1 MKPVGLTVNAIPVTE
16 TVEPRMHLAD
26 LLRERLGLTGT
37 HLRCEQGA
45 CGACTLLI
53 DGEPARSCIT
63 YAVLCEGAQI
73 TTIEGLE
80 NDPVMIALRRAF
92 TAEHG
97 LQCGFCT
104 PGMLITAR
112 DIVTRLPD
120 ADERRVRLELSGNLC
135 RCTGYV
141 GIVRAIRRVLE
152 ERRAG
157 ALATSAVASRGLGPV
172 GSRHAGPSGGEVSV
186 STAAPIGGDRR
197 PVFAEA
203 ETTPSR
209 IDACYRRLGR
219 AQREPGPT
227 TTGGDHGSP
236 LAPGR
241 PDLGLGGKKPNIE
254 IRQSFVI
261 ARPQREVWN
270 FLAEVERVVPCMP
283 GATLSGSR
291 GDRLQGQLAIKLGSI
306 AAAFNGEA
314 RVIRDEALQRGMILG
329 AGRDRLSASR
339 ASAEIEYRL
348 SAERGAAAT
357 RVDITVRALL
367 LGPLAQFGRSAIV
380 GDLAARV
387 SDMFARNLERRLEGS
402 SDAMDETAAPIPAGS
417 LLRAVIVARVKKAFA
432 RLLGKFRR

>member
-1 MKPVGLTVNAIPVTE
+1 MRAVGLTVNGIPVIE

-53 DGEPARSCIT
+53 DGQPARSCIT

-80 NDPVMIALRRAF
+80 DDPVMAALRQAF

-112 DIVTRLPD
+112 DIVSRLPA

-152 ERRAG
+152 QRRAG
-157 ALATSAVASRGLGPV
+157 VFAASAAEPRRLGPV
-172 GSRHAGPSGGEVSV
+172 GSRHGGPVTGAASV
-186 STAAPIGGDRR
+186 
-197 PVFAEA
+197 
-203 ETTPSR
+203 
-209 IDACYRRLGR
+209 
-219 AQREPGPT
+219 
-227 TTGGDHGSP
+227 P
-236 LAPGR
+236 LAAAIGDDAPPALSEG
-241 PDLGLGGKKPNIE
+241 DLGLAGKKPNIE

-261 ARPQREVWN
+261 ARPRREVWN
-270 FLAEVERVVPCMP
+270 FLAEVERVFPCMP
-283 GATLSGSR
+283 GATLSSSR
-291 GDRLQGQLAIKLGSI
+291 GDRLRGRLAIKLGPI

-314 RVIRDEALQRGMILG
+314 RVIRDEAVQRGMILG

-348 SAERGAAAT
+348 SAEQGGAAT

-380 GDLAARV
+380 SDLAARIG
-387 SDMFARNLERRLEGS
+387 DTFARNLEQRLTGS
-402 SDAMDETAAPIPAGS
+402 SDAMDEATPPIQAGS
-417 LLRAVIVARVKKAFA
+417 LLRAVIAARVKKTFA
-432 RLLGKFRR
+432 RLCGKSRR

>member
-1 MKPVGLTVNAIPVTE
+1 MRSVQLTVNGVSILE
-16 TVEPRMHLAD
+16 SVEPRLNLAD

-53 DGEPARSCIT
+53 DGQPARSCIT

-80 NDPVMIALRRAF
+80 DDPVMVALRRAF

-112 DIVTRLPD
+112 DIVTRLSD
-120 ADERRVRLELSGNLC
+120 ADERRIRLELSGNLC

-141 GIVRAIRRVLE
+141 GIVRAVRRVLE

-157 ALATSAVASRGLGPV
+157 LFAVTPFERRKLGPV
-172 GSRHAGPSGGEVSV
+172 GSGRAGPAVGDTPIPIAVPMGGG
-186 STAAPIGGDRR
+186 TPGTYR
-197 PVFAEA
+197 EA
-203 ETTPSR
+203 E
-209 IDACYRRLGR
+209 
-219 AQREPGPT
+219 
-227 TTGGDHGSP
+227 
-236 LAPGR
+236 
-241 PDLGLGGKKPNIE
+241 LGLAGKKPNIE

-261 ARPQREVWN
+261 ARPQAEIWN
-270 FLAEVERVVPCMP
+270 LLGEIDRVVPCLP
-283 GATLSGSR
+283 GAMLSGLH
-291 GDRLQGQLAIKLGSI
+291 GDRLQGQLAVKLGPI

-314 RVIRDEALQRGMILG
+314 RVIRDEAMQRGVILG
-329 AGRDRLSASR
+329 AGRDRLGASR
-339 ASAEIEYRL
+339 ASAELEYRL
-348 SAERGAAAT
+348 SAQQGGATT
-357 RVDITVRALL
+357 RIDFTLRALL

-380 GDLAARV
+380 SDLAGRI
-387 SDMFARNLERRLEGS
+387 SDIFARNLERQLAGLPP
-402 SDAMDETAAPIPAGS
+402 AADQSTQALPAGS
-417 LLRAVIVARVKKAFA
+417 LLAALIIGRMKSALG